1 MADIRIR
8 RTHSLGLIEA
18 RRIAGSWTEQ
28 VETRFGMVCT
38 VTAGETSDTVAFSRT
53 GVDGRLIVAADHFD
67 LNATLGFFL
76 GPFSK
81 TIESEIEKRLD
92 ALLAGRGQD
101 PPN

>member
-8 RTHSLGLIEA
+8 RTHSLGLADA
-18 RRIAGSWTEQ
+18 RKIAGAWTEQ

-38 VTAGETSDTVAFSRT
+38 VTAGEASDIVAFTRS

-92 ALLAGRGQD
+92 ALLAKGG
-101 PPN
+101 PPRA

>member
-8 RTHSLGLIEA
+8 RTHSLGLVEA
-18 RRIAGSWTEQ
+18 RKIAGAWTEQ

-38 VTAGETSDTVAFSRT
+38 VTAGEARDIVAFTRS

-92 ALLAGRGQD
+92 ALLAKGA
-101 PPN
+101 PN